1 MTYLFLG
8 NTLWTSLDRRSS
20 NVTTADDDGVEE
32 EDDDDD
38 DDAADFVKAP
48 LESVMGSSDVAAVF
62 PTISA
67 SVERVSASIVAF
79 FEWGTFSLELL
90 LHNVEV
96 EVFLAADEDN
106 DVGVGVTKFILLFV
120 IAIVISYKKTFSP
133 LVYEL

>member
-32 EDDDDD
+32 DDDDD
-38 DDAADFVKAP
+38 DDAAAAAADFVKAP
-48 LESVMGSSDVAAVF
+48 LESVMGSSDVAAVS
-62 PTISA
+62 PTICA

-120 IAIVISYKKTFSP
+120 IAIVISYKKKLFP
-133 LVYEL
+133 R

>member
-32 EDDDDD
+32 DDDDD

-48 LESVMGSSDVAAVF
+48 LESVMGSSDVAAVS

-120 IAIVISYKKTFSP
+120 IAIVISYKKKLFP
-133 LVYEL
+133 R

>member
-32 EDDDDD
+32 DDDDD
-38 DDAADFVKAP
+38 DDDAAADFVKAP
-48 LESVMGSSDVAAVF
+48 LESVMGSSDVAAVS

-67 SVERVSASIVAF
+67 TVERVSASIVAF

-120 IAIVISYKKTFSP
+120 IAIVISYKKKLFP
-133 LVYEL
+133 R